1 MGLKHWSMTT
11 FAPYTNAQLTMRKQ
25 PVLSTLSHLSRPHFG
40 TLPLVLTHG
49 QVPPDQGRSSH
60 ILSKP
65 ATSDYVVSLC
75 LSFFWVYVLFVEPVV
90 GLGCGSSVVCDTG
103 PLTGLELTG

>member
-1 MGLKHWSMTT
+1 MGLGHRSVTT
-11 FAPYTNAQLTMRKQ
+11 FAPYTNARLTLHKQ
-25 PVLSTLSHLSRPHFG
+25 PVLSTLSHLSRPLFG
-40 TLPLVLTHG
+40 TLSLILTHG

-65 ATSDYVVSLC
+65 ATSDYVVSL
-75 LSFFWVYVLFVEPVV
+75 WVYVLYVEPVV
-90 GLGCGSSVVCDTG
+90 SLGCGSSVVCDTG